1 MPRRLT
7 KFLLLLVL
15 VSTLSNSQAQQAG
28 SLGFQ
33 RAEHLRKGINLSL
46 WYAQTR
52 DHSAEHINTFTTAAD
67 FKLIKS
73 LGLDHV
79 RLSIDPVPIIADK
92 ASGTLN
98 PEAIARLDSSVREIL
113 EAGLNVILDIH
124 PEQDYKDE
132 VAKGEDGPQAFYAFW
147 ATFAGHFAGSDP
159 EHVFFEV
166 MNEPNVS
173 DWNRWQAI
181 QAKTIERIRT
191 VAPRHTIIATAAS
204 WGSLD
209 ALLAA
214 EPVHDPDVIYTF
226 HYYTPFWFTHQGAQW
241 ASKEW
246 APLRGVPYPSTPEN
260 VQPIIGQEPDARARL
275 DLQRYG
281 WDRWDAP
288 RIGMEI
294 AAVAEWAKSRGVP
307 LYMGEFGVFKDF
319 ANPAMRD
326 RWISDARTAA
336 ESKHIG
342 WAMWDYQ
349 TNFGLVTKSST
360 GTVVDDGV
368 VHALGLKTLS

>member
-1 MPRRLT
+1 MHSRFTR
-7 KFLLLLVL
+7 FLPLAIILFAA
-15 VSTLSNSQAQQAG
+15 SASHAQQAG
-28 SLGFQ
+28 SLAFQ
-33 RAEHLRKGINLSL
+33 RAEHLRKGVNLSM

-52 DHSAEHINTFTTAAD
+52 DHSAQHIETFTTPAD
-67 FKLIKS
+67 FALIKS
-73 LGLDHV
+73 LGFDHV
-79 RLSIDPVPIIADK
+79 RLSIDPEPMIARK
-92 ASGTLN
+92 ASGALN
-98 PEAIARLDSSVREIL
+98 AEAIARLDNTLSQL
-113 EAGLNVILDIH
+113 LAAGLNVVLDIH

-132 VAKGEDGPQAFYAFW
+132 AAKGDDGPQRFYAFW

-159 EHVFFEV
+159 ERVFFEV
-166 MNEPNVS
+166 MNEPNLS
-173 DWNRWQAI
+173 DWYRWQGI
-181 QAKTIERIRT
+181 QARAIERIRA
-191 VAPRHTIIATAAS
+191 VAPQHTIIATAAS
-204 WGSLD
+204 WGNLD

-214 EPVHDPDVIYTF
+214 EPVRDPNVIYTF

-241 ASKEW
+241 SSQEW
-246 APLRGVPYPSTPEN
+246 VYLRGVPYPSTPEN
-260 VQPIIGQEPDARARL
+260 VQPLIGQEPDDRAKL

-294 AAVAEWAKSRGVP
+294 ASVADWAKRRGVP

-319 ANPAMRD
+319 SNPEMRD
-326 RWISDARTAA
+326 KWISDARTAA

-349 TNFGLVTKSST
+349 TNFGMVTKGSA

-368 VHALGLKTLS
+368 VRALGLKH